1 MATYNLN
8 DLVEEEIAQNKETEK
23 ANYEY
28 NELLPAIQL
37 EHMIETKISILKDYK
52 GDPDFDTI
60 KQIIINTNY

>member
-8 DLVEEEIAQNKETEK
+8 DLVEEEIAQNKEAGK
-23 ANYEY
+23 AQYEY

-37 EHMIETKISILKDYK
+37 EHMIETKIAILRDYK